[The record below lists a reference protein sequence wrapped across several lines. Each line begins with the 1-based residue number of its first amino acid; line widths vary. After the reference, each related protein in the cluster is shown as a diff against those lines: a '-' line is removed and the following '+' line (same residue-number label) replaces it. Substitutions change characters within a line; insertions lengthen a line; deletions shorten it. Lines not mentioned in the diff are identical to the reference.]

1 MSTLV
6 TDYMASHGTRFLKGC
21 IPLRVK
27 RLPDNQLQVTW
38 KDVASGREDTDTFNT
53 VLWAIGK
60 VCEPRVRVESVAPP
74 PPPTASRGSLT
85 LWLLGGLALQ
95 CTSWAVVKTCAI
107 APDILPSGLLGTL

>member
-27 RLPDNQLQVTW
+27 RLSDNQLQVTW
-38 KDVASGREDTDTFNT
+38 EDVASGREDMDTFNT

-60 VCEPRVRVESVAPP
+60 VCEPRVRVQECTHVESVAPP

-85 LWLLGGLALQ
+85 LLAPRWVGATMHLLGRSEDLWN
-95 CTSWAVVKTCAI
+95 CS
-107 APDILPSGLLGTL
+107 